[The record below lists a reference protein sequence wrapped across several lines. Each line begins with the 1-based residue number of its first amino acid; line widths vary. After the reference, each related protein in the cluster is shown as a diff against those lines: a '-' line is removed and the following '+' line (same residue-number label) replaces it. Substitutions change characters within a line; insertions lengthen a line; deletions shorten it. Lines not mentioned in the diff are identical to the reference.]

1 MSTGSPRTR
10 RQALIRVVPAVA
22 VLGAAA
28 LAAGIA
34 RREAGD
40 QHDKRQRDRR
50 DKRQRDSDD
59 ELAAARGGAP
69 RLAIYRKG
77 DAPLRPLPS
86 HSAVRPG
93 EVVQLAYVSAGRRFG
108 VVASVD
114 ARGQV
119 TLHLPEA
126 PGQAAPL
133 DGQGPHP
140 VPSALELDDTPGF
153 ERFVFVTGDV
163 PFSTEVVV
171 EALRHGWLPRELDV
185 REIVLQKRSPG
196 GVRRPA
202 AGASR

>member
-1 MSTGSPRTR
+1 M
-10 RQALIRVVPAVA
+10 VPAVA

-34 RREAGD
+34 RQEAGD
-40 QHDKRQRDRR
+40 QHDKRDQRNRVGER
-50 DKRQRDSDD
+50 
-59 ELAAARGGAP
+59 AAARGGGP
-69 RLAIYRKG
+69 RPLAIYRQG

-93 EVVQLAYVSAGRRFG
+93 EVVQVAYVSAGRRFG

-133 DGQGPHP
+133 DGRAPTRCRRRWSSTTPRGS
-140 VPSALELDDTPGF
+140 SA
-153 ERFVFVTGDV
+153 
-163 PFSTEVVV
+163 SC
-171 EALRHGWLPRELDV
+171 
-185 REIVLQKRSPG
+185 S
-196 GVRRPA
+196 
-202 AGASR
+202 